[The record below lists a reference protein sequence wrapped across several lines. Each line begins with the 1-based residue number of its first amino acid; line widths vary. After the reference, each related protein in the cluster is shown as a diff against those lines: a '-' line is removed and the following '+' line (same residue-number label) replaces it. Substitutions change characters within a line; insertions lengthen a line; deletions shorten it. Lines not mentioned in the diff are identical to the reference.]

1 MSSNSRLKLSARTDK
16 RNSQSLDPIY
26 TAISSAPSSLISH
39 PASHRKL
46 LVLDLNGTLLFRPKR
61 YTKPAHDAHGSVRLR
76 VIHPRPYITSFREYL
91 FHPQTKIWLDT
102 MVWSSAQPPS
112 VKDMVQRCFGDRPGE
127 LKAVWAR
134 DTLDLDPIA
143 YHKKSITIKDLN
155 KLWKAFSSHSAK
167 TTLLVD
173 DSTQKARLQPWN
185 HIFVKEYGHSERQ
198 SDLSH
203 LWGSSHPDKK
213 KQDDVVPGVSDLFD
227 NLTLS
232 PSMLKTSLAPP
243 PSSDA
248 FDSIL
253 LAVIG
258 ILDAVK
264 YQDNVSGWLKS
275 GGIVLC
281 GAEGMTGGGGGII
294 GDRWFDT
301 VHIVN
306 WWANKGRAAL
316 AELNIDEVAGL
327 VANK

>member
-1 MSSNSRLKLSARTDK
+1 MSSNPRLNLSARIDK

-26 TAISSAPSSLISH
+26 TTISSAPSSYISH
-39 PASHRKL
+39 PSSHRKL
-46 LVLDLNGTLLFRPKR
+46 LVLDLNGALLFRPKR
-61 YTKPAHDAHGSVRLR
+61 YTKAAHDTHGSVRLR
-76 VIHPRPYITSFREYL
+76 VIHPRPYIPSLREYL

-112 VKDMVQRCFGDRPGE
+112 VKDMVQRCFGDRHGE

-155 KLWKAFSSHSAK
+155 KLWKAFPSHSAK

-185 HIFVKEYGHSERQ
+185 HIFIKEYGHAERQ
-198 SDLSH
+198 SDISH

-213 KQDDVVPGVSDLFD
+213 KQDVSDLFD

-232 PSMLKTSLAPP
+232 PSMSKTSLAPP

-264 YQDNVSGWLKS
+264 HQDNVSGWLKS

-316 AELNIDEVAGL
+316 AELNINEVAGL
-327 VANK
+327 AANK

>member
-1 MSSNSRLKLSARTDK
+1 
-16 RNSQSLDPIY
+16 
-26 TAISSAPSSLISH
+26 
-39 PASHRKL
+39 
-46 LVLDLNGTLLFRPKR
+46 
-61 YTKPAHDAHGSVRLR
+61 
-76 VIHPRPYITSFREYL
+76 
-91 FHPQTKIWLDT
+91 

-112 VKDMVQRCFGDRPGE
+112 VKDMVQRCFGDRHGE

-155 KLWKAFSSHSAK
+155 KLWKTFSSHSAK

-185 HIFVKEYGHSERQ
+185 HIFVKEYGHAERQ

-213 KQDDVVPGVSDLFD
+213 KQDDVVPDVSDLFD

-232 PSMLKTSLAPP
+232 PSVLKTSLAPP

-327 VANK
+327 VANKILITGASVNIYDNRIFTSVGGFRHCVLRILMWMIQSVDIPFNFEVIHHNTPMCIKGYWVNLLRL